1 MKMNSVV
8 AGPVDVHDRLIRLQR
23 VDTLEMAEQTE
34 AIPPYQPLL
43 PRFLGALVKCGA
55 RRPWPG
61 PLRPGSSCT
70 QVALGVDIPGFW
82 PS

>member
-34 AIPPYQPLL
+34 AIPPTNPYCL
-43 PRFLGALVKCGA
+43 
-55 RRPWPG
+55 
-61 PLRPGSSCT
+61 
-70 QVALGVDIPGFW
+70 GFW
-82 PS
+82 GP